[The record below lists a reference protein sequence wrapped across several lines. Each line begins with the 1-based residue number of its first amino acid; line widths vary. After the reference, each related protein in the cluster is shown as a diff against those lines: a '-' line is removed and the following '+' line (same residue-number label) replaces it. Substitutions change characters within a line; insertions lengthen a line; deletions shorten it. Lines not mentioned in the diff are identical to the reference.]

1 MQKIRMVLSL
11 ISGACFLFSP
21 WTFSEWNYL
30 QQKETSDSSFTG
42 DIDTD
47 VHTYLRKPLMSILI
61 ESRLVW
67 EMFGDDGLSVEF
79 LQ

>member
-1 MQKIRMVLSL
+1 MQKIRMLVSL
-11 ISGACFLFSP
+11 MSRACFLFSP

-30 QQKETSDSSFTG
+30 QQKETSDNSFI

-47 VHTYLRKPLMSILI
+47 IHTYLRKPLMSIHI
-61 ESRLVW
+61 EIRLVW
-67 EMFGDDGLSVEF
+67 EMFGDDGLSIEF